1 VDPSQEKRIVLV
13 MKFGG
18 TSVGDPAR
26 IENVCEVVK
35 SALSRKPV
43 VVVSAASKVTD
54 MLLKA
59 VSAAAK
65 GHVDIHPLTERVHSL
80 LDAFGL
86 DHALV
91 EEELRT
97 LQETLFGIGQNGK
110 ATAAEADLV
119 ASFGERI
126 SARAIA
132 ATMTQRGLPAEAF
145 DAFDIG
151 MITDETFGGAEP
163 LPESDKLIHDA
174 LANVDRIPVVTGFI
188 GKTRDGRV
196 TTLGRGGSDYTAAIV
211 GAAIGAEEIQIWT
224 DVDGVMS
231 SDPRIVPDAHT
242 IPLLSFTEAAELA
255 YFGAKVLHPKTILPA
270 VRRSIP
276 VRVLNTFKPTNPGTV
291 ITAEGAGIDT
301 KHPAKAIAAKKGIA
315 VVQIVSS
322 RMLLAHGFLARIFDV
337 FARYRIVVDLVA
349 TSEVSVSLT
358 VDRDEGLGP
367 ALDELRQIADVQ
379 VIPDRALVA
388 IVGRGIGDAL
398 GIAGRVFG
406 IFADAKV
413 NLELISAGSGRAN
426 MSMVVAGS
434 DADTAVRSLHARLFA
449 GARD

>member
-1 VDPSQEKRIVLV
+1 

-26 IENVCEVVK
+26 IENVCDVIA
-35 SALSRKPV
+35 SALARKPV

-54 MLLKA
+54 MLLKS

-65 GHVDIHPLTERVHSL
+65 GHVDIHPLSERVHAL
-80 LDAFGL
+80 LAAFGL
-86 DHALV
+86 DPQLV
-91 EEELRT
+91 EPELRMLQDT
-97 LQETLFGIGQNGK
+97 LYGIGQHGK

-132 ATMTQRGLPAEAF
+132 ATMTARGLPAEAF

-151 MITDETFGGAEP
+151 MITDDNFGGAEP
-163 LPESDKLIHDA
+163 LPESAKLLHDA
-174 LANVDRIPVVTGFI
+174 IVRDTDVIPVITGFI
-188 GKTRDGRV
+188 GKSRDGRV

-211 GAAIGAEEIQIWT
+211 GAAIDAEEIQIWT

-231 SDPRIVPDAHT
+231 SDPRVVPEART

-276 VRVLNTFKPTNPGTV
+276 VRVLNTFKPTSPGTV

-301 KHPAKAIAAKKGIA
+301 VHPAKAIAAKKNIV
-315 VVQIVSS
+315 VVQLVSS
-322 RMLLAHGFLARIFDV
+322 RMLLAHGFLARIFDI
-337 FARYRIVVDLVA
+337 FAKYRVVVDLVA

-358 VDRDEGLGP
+358 VDRDDGLAP

-388 IVGRGIGDAL
+388 VVGRGIGDAL

-406 IFADAKV
+406 IMANAKV
-413 NLELISAGSGRAN
+413 NIELISAGSGRAN

-434 DADTAVRSLHARLFA
+434 DADAAVRALHAHLFVDKP
-449 GARD
+449 G

>member
-1 VDPSQEKRIVLV
+1 MLV

-26 IENVCEVVK
+26 IANVCDVV
-35 SALSRKPV
+35 SSSLARKPV
-43 VVVSAASKVTD
+43 IVVSAASKVTD
-54 MLLKA
+54 MLLKS

-65 GHVDIHPLTERVHSL
+65 GHVDIHPLAERVHTL
-80 LDAFGL
+80 LAAFGL
-86 DHALV
+86 DPDLV

-97 LQETLFGIGQNGK
+97 LQETLFAIGQHGR
-110 ATAAEADLV
+110 ATAAETDLV

-132 ATMTQRGLPAEAF
+132 ATMTKRGLPAEAF

-151 MITDETFGGAEP
+151 MITDDNFGGAEP
-163 LPESDKLIHDA
+163 LPESEKLLHDA
-174 LANVDRIPVVTGFI
+174 ITGITDRIPVITGFI

-231 SDPRIVPDAHT
+231 SDPRVVPDAHT

-276 VRVLNTFKPTNPGTV
+276 VRVLNTFKPASPGTV
-291 ITAEGAGIDT
+291 ITAEGAGKDT
-301 KHPAKAIAAKKGIA
+301 AHPAKAIAAKKGIS
-315 VVQIVSS
+315 VVQLVSS

-337 FARYRIVVDLVA
+337 FARYKVVVDLVA

-358 VDRDEGLGP
+358 VDRDEGLNA
-367 ALDELRQIADVQ
+367 ALDELRNIADVQ

-388 IVGRGIGDAL
+388 VVGRGIGDAL

-406 IFADAKV
+406 ILADAKV
-413 NLELISAGSGRAN
+413 NIELISAGSGRAN

-434 DADTAVRSLHARLFA
+434 DCDAAVRAFHARLFGDA
-449 GARD
+449 ARTNES